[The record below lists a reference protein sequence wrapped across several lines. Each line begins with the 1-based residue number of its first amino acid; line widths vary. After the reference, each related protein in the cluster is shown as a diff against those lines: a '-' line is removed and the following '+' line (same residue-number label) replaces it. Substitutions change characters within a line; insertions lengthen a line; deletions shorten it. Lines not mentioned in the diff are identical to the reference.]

1 LTEAVEASTIAPMTG
16 TPTPPE
22 HTVTVEIKGLV
33 LDPSSN
39 LPIVVLR
46 DIESDRLLPIWIG
59 LFEAQAIALGLEGVD
74 TPRPMTHD
82 LLLSL
87 VEGVQAVVSHV
98 VVSDLIENTFF
109 AEIHVRR
116 GLDRETI
123 DSRPSDAIALALR
136 AEAPLFV
143 HRQVFEKAKI
153 SGLTDRL
160 GDEDRLKKWLEEA
173 GPEELGK
180 YEM

>member
-1 LTEAVEASTIAPMTG
+1 MTG
-16 TPTPPE
+16 SPAPPE
-22 HTVTVEIKGLV
+22 GTVIVEIKGLV

-46 DIESDRLLPIWIG
+46 DIDGDRLLPIWIG

-87 VEGVQAVVSHV
+87 VEGVHAKISHV
-98 VVSDLIENTFF
+98 VVSDLIDNTFF

-116 GLDRETI
+116 GSARETI

-143 HRQVFEKAKI
+143 HQQVFDKAQLT
-153 SGLTDRL
+153 GLTDKL
-160 GDEDRLKKWLEEA
+160 GDDERLKKWLEDA
-173 GPEELGK
+173 GPDELGK

>member
-1 LTEAVEASTIAPMTG
+1 MAPMIGSIAPPEG
-16 TPTPPE
+16 T
-22 HTVTVEIKGLV
+22 VIVEVKGLV
-33 LDPSSN
+33 LDPSTN

-74 TPRPMTHD
+74 THRPMTHD
-82 LLLSL
+82 LLLHL
-87 VEGVQAVVSHV
+87 IEGVHAEVSHV
-98 VVSDLIENTFF
+98 VVSDLIDNTFF
-109 AEIHVRR
+109 AEIHLRR
-116 GLDRETI
+116 GREQKAV

-143 HRQVFEKAKI
+143 HRQVFDKAE
-153 SGLTDRL
+153 STGLTDQL
-160 GDEDRLKKWLEEA
+160 GDDERLKKWLEA
-173 GPEELGK
+173 ADPEDLGK

>member
-1 LTEAVEASTIAPMTG
+1 MDVARTIAPMTE
-16 TPTPPE
+16 PPID
-22 HTVTVEIKGLV
+22 TVSVEIKGLV

-46 DIESDRLLPIWIG
+46 DIVGDRLLPIWIG
-59 LFEAQAIALGLEGVD
+59 LFEAQAIALRLEGVA

-82 LLLSL
+82 LLLNL
-87 VEGVQAVVSHV
+87 VEGTRAKVSRV
-98 VVSDLIENTFF
+98 IVSDLVDNTFY
-109 AEIHVRR
+109 AEIHVQH
-116 GLDRETI
+116 GPDEEVI

-143 HRQVFEKAKI
+143 HQQVFEKAKI
-153 SGLTDRL
+153 SGLTDKL
-160 GDEDRLKKWLEEA
+160 GDDERLKQWLEEA
-173 GPEELGK
+173 DPEDFGK

>member
-1 LTEAVEASTIAPMTG
+1 MTG
-16 TPTPPE
+16 TPAPPAD
-22 HTVTVEIKGLV
+22 TVIVEIKGLV

-46 DIESDRLLPIWIG
+46 DTASDRLLPIWIG

-82 LLLSL
+82 LLLRL
-87 VEGVQAVVSHV
+87 VEGVQAEVSHV
-98 VVSDLIENTFF
+98 VVSDLVDNTFF

-116 GLDRETI
+116 GPDQETI

-143 HRQVFEKAKI
+143 HQQVFDKAQLT
-153 SGLTDRL
+153 GLTDKL
-160 GDEDRLKKWLEEA
+160 GDDERLKRWLEDA

>member
-1 LTEAVEASTIAPMTG
+1 MTE
-16 TPTPPE
+16 PPVD
-22 HTVTVEIKGLV
+22 TVSVEIRGLV

-46 DIESDRLLPIWIG
+46 DIVGDRLLPIWIG
-59 LFEAQAIALGLEGVD
+59 LFEAQAIALRLEGVT

-87 VEGVQAVVSHV
+87 VQGTKATVSRV
-98 VVSDLIENTFF
+98 IVSDLVDNTFY

-116 GLDRETI
+116 GREEEII
-123 DSRPSDAIALALR
+123 DSRPSDAIALAIR
-136 AEAPLFV
+136 AQAPLFV
-143 HRQVFEKAKI
+143 HRQVFEKARI

-160 GDEDRLKKWLEEA
+160 GDQERLKQWLEA
-173 GPEELGK
+173 ADPEDFGK